1 MITEVIPR
9 HGARLVR
16 LTITPRLSAPERV
29 TWVIA
34 REWPAWGAIAAFV
47 ILVAAGHRVPRWE
60 LDPALVAGYIL
71 GLLGTRYLARGARIT
86 HVRLD
91 VVTVRR
97 EPRAVSGA

>member
-29 TWVIA
+29 AWVIA
-34 REWPAWGAIAAFV
+34 REWPVWGAIAAFV
-47 ILVAAGHRVPRWE
+47 ILVAAGHRMPRWE

-71 GLLGTRYLARGARIT
+71 GLLSTRCFARGARIAQ
-86 HVRLD
+86 VRLD
-91 VVTVRR
+91 IVTVSQN
-97 EPRAVSGA
+97 PAQ